1 MRPLRFGLVL
11 LSLSAALA
19 FISLPA
25 QSANDVTKTPAAS
38 SAGPAVAPAASSAEP
53 ALDFFS
59 DKPIADAALVHL
71 PPPKPQWMT
80 VGGPIALFL
89 FFLLLIYAV
98 YKLIPFRETP
108 IHFDLHDLPVAAQRG
123 IGMAVVLF
131 GFAFLFGA
139 AEVHYQLGLHET
151 AEAYFQQMG
160 VGKLIAMTHAH
171 MFGFT
176 TSFFIIGIPFSLH
189 FHRLR
194 IYQWI
199 FPLGLA
205 ASLCDIIAWWGLK
218 FVSGNFELITWMCGF
233 IFMTC
238 YGWILIGLVRV
249 IFFPKFRWGPDYIN
263 DGKKADSSG

>member
-1 MRPLRFGLVL
+1 MNKISRSIALLAVFASVAFG
-11 LSLSAALA
+11 AAT
-19 FISLPA
+19 
-25 QSANDVTKTPAAS
+25 VYAAD
-38 SAGPAVAPAASSAEP
+38 AGVAAGSTNNVAAAPTAKSAES
-53 ALDFFS
+53 ALDFFG

-89 FFLLLIYAV
+89 FFLTLIYAV

-139 AEVHYQLGLHET
+139 GQVHYQLSLYDT
-151 AEAYFQQMG
+151 PEAYFQQMS
-160 VGKLIAMTHAH
+160 VSKLITMTHAH

-218 FVSGNFELITWMCGF
+218 FVSGNFEFITWMCGF

-249 IFFPKFRWGPDYIN
+249 IFFPKFRWAPDYIN

>member
-1 MRPLRFGLVL
+1 MNKMSRTIALFVAVA
-11 LSLSAALA
+11 SLA
-19 FISLPA
+19 FGVA
-25 QSANDVTKTPAAS
+25 TVHAAD
-38 SAGPAVAPAASSAEP
+38 AGAAPTTVAAPSPTSAEP
-53 ALDFFS
+53 ALDFFG

-71 PPPKPQWMT
+71 SPPKPLWMT

-89 FFLLLIYAV
+89 FFLTLIYAV

-139 AEVHYQLGLHET
+139 AEVHYQLGLHDT

-218 FVSGNFELITWMCGF
+218 FVSGNFEFITWMCGF

-249 IFFPKFRWGPDYIN
+249 IFFPKIRWGPDYIN
-263 DGKKADSSG
+263 DGKKADLSG

>member
-1 MRPLRFGLVL
+1 MDAIRFGFVFLCL
-11 LSLSAALA
+11 CASLAINPVPAHSADVSTAAL
-19 FISLPA
+19 
-25 QSANDVTKTPAAS
+25 PAAN
-38 SAGPAVAPAASSAEP
+38 ANAASTAPNAEP
-53 ALDFFS
+53 ALDFFG
-59 DKPIADAALVHL
+59 DKPITEAALVHV
-71 PPPKPQWMT
+71 PPPKPRWMT

-89 FFLLLIYAV
+89 FFLSLIYAV

-139 AEVHYQLGLHET
+139 GQVHYQLGLYET
-151 AEAYFQQMG
+151 PEAYFQQMS
-160 VGKLIAMTHAH
+160 VSKLITMTHAH

-218 FVSGNFELITWMCGF
+218 FVSGNFEFITWMCGF

-249 IFFPKFRWGPDYIN
+249 IFFPKFRWAPDYIN

>member
-1 MRPLRFGLVL
+1 MRTIRRTLAL
-11 LSLSAALA
+11 LGVFAALTFGA
-19 FISLPA
+19 
-25 QSANDVTKTPAAS
+25 ANVNAADAGATPTTGTS
-38 SAGPAVAPAASSAEP
+38 AVAAPATASAEP
-53 ALDFFS
+53 ALDFLG
-59 DKPIADAALVHL
+59 DKPIADAALVHV

-89 FFLLLIYAV
+89 FFLTLIYAV

-139 AEVHYQLGLHET
+139 AEVHYQLGLHDT

-176 TSFFIIGIPFSLH
+176 TSFFIIFNM
-189 FHRLR
+189 R
-194 IYQWI
+194 
-199 FPLGLA
+199 
-205 ASLCDIIAWWGLK
+205 
-218 FVSGNFELITWMCGF
+218 
-233 IFMTC
+233 
-238 YGWILIGLVRV
+238 
-249 IFFPKFRWGPDYIN
+249 
-263 DGKKADSSG
+263 